1 MARKPAEP
9 RRPQDAQ
16 TGAPF
21 ESGEGEPERSGPL
34 VVERRVKADGRALI
48 LYSDAREDRDA

>member
-16 TGAPF
+16 TGARV
-21 ESGEGEPERSGPL
+21 EAGEGEPERAGPL
-34 VVERRVKADGRALI
+34 AVERRVKADGRALI
-48 LYSDAREDRDA
+48 LYSDTREDRDA